1 MPNVNIVRTALA
13 TIARVSS
20 DMASLF
26 LKFSFACYRPFSS
39 LFLFPP
45 LLSCPPLSLS
55 LFKCIYFSHL
65 FCN

>member
-20 DMASLF
+20 DMASSF

-39 LFLFPP
+39 LFF
-45 LLSCPPLSLS
+45 SLSLS
-55 LFKCIYFSHL
+55 LNAYTFLICFAIEARCIYQ
-65 FCN
+65 